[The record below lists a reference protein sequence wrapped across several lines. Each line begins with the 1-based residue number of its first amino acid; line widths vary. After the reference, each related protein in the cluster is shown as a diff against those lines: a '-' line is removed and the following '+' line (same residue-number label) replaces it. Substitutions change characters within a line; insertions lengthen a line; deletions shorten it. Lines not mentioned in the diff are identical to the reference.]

1 MDNVITEHLRNCFGV
16 VYNVLS
22 FMNFACQT
30 SWKHWIS
37 VLLENFV
44 SIESSWTLFYLIL
57 FKCSFMEL
65 GQWETAF
72 VSLSAFSCTSFI
84 LCVRM
89 ITQSSYDKFKAFS
102 QACCFIYSQEG
113 VQKPAKRVLP
123 SPSPHTQPNKS
134 PRPGE
139 YCTGKC

>member
-1 MDNVITEHLRNCFGV
+1 
-16 VYNVLS
+16 
-22 FMNFACQT
+22 MNFACQT

-57 FKCSFMEL
+57 FKCSFMEI

-139 YCTGKC
+139 YCTGKCKKQKLVFSIAAFSSYICIHLMV